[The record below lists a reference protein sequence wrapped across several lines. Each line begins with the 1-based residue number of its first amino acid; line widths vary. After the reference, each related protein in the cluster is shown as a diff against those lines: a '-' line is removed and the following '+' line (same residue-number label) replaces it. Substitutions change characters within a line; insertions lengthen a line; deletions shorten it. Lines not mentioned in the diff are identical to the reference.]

1 MWDRQDG
8 VSLAE
13 ATGRYERGSAIA
25 ANRPCSFVRP
35 QDRGLALVSR
45 YLLSLPLHF
54 RHRCDYQSTVLSS
67 ALLSTRADRGSASDF
82 RVSTARVQRSERNLA
97 RIGRK
102 NKNKKEKSDTIRDRN
117 ARAATKIF
125 FTSLDRDV
133 YSARENSRRKRA
145 FREATSFLANER
157 HKRGE
162 RGASVT
168 VAIIIKSNN
177 GVMIENKK

>member
-45 YLLSLPLHF
+45 YLLSLPSLF
-54 RHRCDYQSTVLSS
+54 APPLRLSIPPSYHRYYYR
-67 ALLSTRADRGSASDF
+67 RAQIGARPRIFG
-82 RVSTARVQRSERNLA
+82 VSTASPASERERNLA

-102 NKNKKEKSDTIRDRN
+102 NKSKKEKSDTIRDRN
-117 ARAATKIF
+117 ARAPTKIL
-125 FTSLDRDV
+125 FTSLDGTYILR
-133 YSARENSRRKRA
+133 ARIHAANERFSR
-145 FREATSFLANER
+145 ATSFLANER
-157 HKRGE
+157 RHKRARTG
-162 RGASVT
+162 RVCHLGY
-168 VAIIIKSNN
+168 N
-177 GVMIENKK
+177 NKKQ